1 MGKRQQQRLMEDGG
15 LSDSSNSDNESI
27 RIIVHIQS
35 CCFDIL
41 TNTIIRALIR
51 ITTPCILDRSKSG
64 RGYGRTKE
72 DAIYADKAVPDESM
86 NKEARNS
93 NEADCAVSDSGKDS
107 LGSSD
112 GNSPH
117 KTNDRHGAYSDAMDI
132 SSNDGGSAND
142 DDDDDDAE
150 MHPGIGSTASEVDLG
165 RKRDDKKSRDRDD
178 DDDRPSFEHIC
189 DGNFN
194 KADSN
199 TKTPT
204 QFKSAPYHQQ
214 PQHGA
219 MSKSKTDLPKKWERP
234 DKDFAKFERY
244 TKGFGSKMLAKMG
257 YVPGKGLGS
266 GGEGITAPIDVKLRP
281 SGMGLGHGGFD
292 ERTETVKREMEDKAE
307 NSNDARDQDPSRPR
321 KEGKEEKRDGW
332 KRSSAGQKKSAKPLF
347 KTAQDVLLE
356 QASLNSS
363 KGESTIPSAVQPTK
377 LLI

>member
-15 LSDSSNSDNESI
+15 LSDSSNSDNE
-27 RIIVHIQS
+27 R
-35 CCFDIL
+35 FDQKVGVAMDVQ
-41 TNTIIRALIR
+41 R
-51 ITTPCILDRSKSG
+51 
-64 RGYGRTKE
+64 E
-72 DAIYADKAVPDESM
+72 DAIYGVFASDDSNPNGGHSYTHQARRRAREHAPISFVKADKAVPDESM

-107 LGSSD
+107 A
-112 GNSPH
+112 
-117 KTNDRHGAYSDAMDI
+117 ND
-132 SSNDGGSAND
+132 D

-178 DDDRPSFEHIC
+178 DDDRPSFGGTSVT
-189 DGNFN
+189 GNFN

-281 SGMGLGHGGFD
+281 SGMGLGHGGFG
-292 ERTETVKREMEDKAE
+292 RAYR
-307 NSNDARDQDPSRPR
+307 NC
-321 KEGKEEKRDGW
+321 
-332 KRSSAGQKKSAKPLF
+332 
-347 KTAQDVLLE
+347 
-356 QASLNSS
+356 QA
-363 KGESTIPSAVQPTK
+363 
-377 LLI
+377 